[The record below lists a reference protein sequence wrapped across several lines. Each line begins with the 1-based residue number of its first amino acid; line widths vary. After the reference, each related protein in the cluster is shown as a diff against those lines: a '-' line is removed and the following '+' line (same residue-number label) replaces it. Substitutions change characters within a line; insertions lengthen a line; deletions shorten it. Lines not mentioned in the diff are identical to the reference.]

1 MVTKRK
7 QQLVRNKPHELEK
20 VIKSLTAE
28 SAKAVKK
35 LALLCDNEDSKIA
48 LEASKALLSNLKEMS
63 TAYHRDE
70 MQGLLVQAKLNG
82 GFTPIEDDDTPMVDF
97 NSIQET

>member
-35 LALLCDNEDSKIA
+35 LAALCDSPDEKIA
-48 LEASKALLSNLKEMS
+48 LESSKALLSNLKEMS
-63 TAYHRDE
+63 TAYHRD
-70 MQGLLVQAKLNG
+70 
-82 GFTPIEDDDTPMVDF
+82 
-97 NSIQET
+97 